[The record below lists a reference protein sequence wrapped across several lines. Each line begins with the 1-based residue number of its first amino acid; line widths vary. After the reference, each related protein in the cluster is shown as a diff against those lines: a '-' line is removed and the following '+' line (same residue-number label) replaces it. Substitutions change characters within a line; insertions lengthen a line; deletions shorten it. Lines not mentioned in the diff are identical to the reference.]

1 MCKNELMYNKVLT
14 SIEKLQAVLKW
25 ELITYVV
32 NTHQVKFLYITYDKK
47 EFIPLITLCDV
58 CSAFSQL

>member
-1 MCKNELMYNKVLT
+1 MRANYL
-14 SIEKLQAVLKW
+14 
-25 ELITYVV
+25 V